1 MPAKSGL
8 IVLVVAVA
16 MAAAIGLWLYG
27 DRFDVVGW
35 VEWID
40 DHPLAAILM
49 LVAGHALTAIFALP
63 SWVFLSLFGYLFG
76 LPLGFLLA
84 WGSTTL
90 ASAASFG
97 VGRYLARPWVAKRLL
112 TVPRLAA
119 LDLAVRRKGFPIVLL
134 SRLSL
139 VIPMHLL
146 SYAYAVSGVPV
157 GAYLAGSIIGL
168 LPAITLYVALGAGAQ
183 DLTQLLASGASSSPL
198 YTLLLVVGIVVALGV
213 TVWLGRLS
221 NQMLDEA
228 MTADDDIERPRGA

>member
-8 IVLVVAVA
+8 IVLVIAIA
-16 MAAAIGLWLYG
+16 AAAAIGLWLYG
-27 DRFDVVGW
+27 DRFDVVAW

-139 VIPMHLL
+139 VLPMHLL
-146 SYAYAVSGVPV
+146 SYAYAVSGVSV
-157 GAYLAGSIIGL
+157 GAYLAGSVIGL

-198 YTLLLVVGIVVALGV
+198 YTVLLVVGIVVALGV

-228 MTADDDIERPRGA
+228 MTAEDDMQRPRGA

>member
-1 MPAKSGL
+1 MPARTGL
-8 IVLVVAVA
+8 IVLIVAVA
-16 MAAAIGLWLYG
+16 IGAALGLSLYG
-27 DRFDVVGW
+27 DRFDVLGW
-35 VEWID
+35 VEWIE
-40 DHPLAAILM
+40 DHPLAAIAM
-49 LVAGHALTAIFALP
+49 LVAGHTLTAIFALP
-63 SWVFLSLFGYLFG
+63 SWVFLCLFGYLFG

-112 TVPRLAA
+112 AVPRLAA

-139 VIPMHLL
+139 VLPMHLL

-168 LPAITLYVALGAGAQ
+168 LPAVALYVALGAGAQ
-183 DLTQLLASGASSSPL
+183 DLAQLLASGATSSPF
-198 YTLLLVVGIVVALGV
+198 YTLLLIIGIVVALAV
-213 TVWLGRLS
+213 TAWLGRLS

-228 MTADDDIERPRGA
+228 MAARENGEDV